1 VYSNSTEHLS
11 GNESFWCH
19 EWEAHGTCACGVE
32 HIHREFDFFRKV
44 LGLFESQMNYDQ
56 YVLAKHGIFP
66 STTRPYRV
74 EKFVD
79 AFVAEWDVKPVLK
92 CERMEDGDRQVLES
106 IRTCLNKNFT
116 HRPCPGCMYESICD
130 DGFYYY
136 PA

>member
-1 VYSNSTEHLS
+1 LLTSLS
-11 GNESFWCH
+11 LHKKLYIC
-19 EWEAHGTCACGVE
+19 
-32 HIHREFDFFRKV
+32 
-44 LGLFESQMNYDQ
+44 Q
-56 YVLAKHGIFP
+56 
-66 STTRPYRV
+66 V